1 METST
6 PQKTSLTRFAWLSI
20 GAAVLTISFKFAAYF
35 FTGSVGLLSDAVES
49 IVNLVGALVALT
61 MLTIASR
68 PPDEEHNYGHSK
80 AEYFSSG
87 IEGTLILIAALSISY
102 TAIQRLISPKPI
114 EQVGLGL
121 AVSAVAAAVNLIV
134 GLILLRAGKRSNSVT
149 LEANAQHLLTD
160 VWTSV
165 GVVVG
170 VGAVAITGWNRLD
183 PIVAILVAL
192 NIIWSGIKIVRKS
205 VLGLMDTGLPLKQ
218 QTLIKSVLEKY
229 HQTEIVF
236 HALRTRQAGTR
247 AFASFHVLVP
257 GEWTIQRGHDLVEQ
271 IEKDLRQA
279 LPNITVDTH
288 LESLEDPASWNDT
301 GLDRPHP
308 TGDQNDS
315 EVIEKSRDDNSGIE

>member
-1 METST
+1 MKTST
-6 PQKTSLTRFAWLSI
+6 SKETSLTKYAWLSI
-20 GAAVLTISFKFAAYF
+20 GAAVVTIGFKFAAYL

-49 IVNLVGALVALT
+49 IVNLVGAVVALT

-87 IEGTLILIAALSISY
+87 IEGTLILIAALSIAY
-102 TAIQRLISPKPI
+102 TAVQRLISPKPI
-114 EQVGLGL
+114 EQIGLGL
-121 AVSAVAAAVNLIV
+121 AVSAAAAVVNLIV
-134 GLILLRAGKRSNSVT
+134 GLVLLRAGKRSNSVT

-170 VGAVAITGWNRLD
+170 VGAVALSGWNRLD
-183 PIVAILVAL
+183 PVVAILVAF

-205 VLGLMDTGLPLKQ
+205 VLGLMDTGLPPEGQ
-218 QTLIKSVLEKY
+218 NLIKSILDKY
-229 HQTEIVF
+229 QQPGIKF

-308 TGDQNDS
+308 TGDQNDPGKMDQS
-315 EVIEKSRDDNSGIE
+315 ELDASGRE